1 MIIIPQLFNYRLI
14 IGSLVTA
21 ILVLGSYSFVSYNT
35 LKDQTEFLQQ
45 EQKLMETELS
55 QMVRLY
61 NNLEIK
67 NNNLSAELIE
77 SRNHTQ
83 RVLDSLRLIQASETT
98 ISNYKAQIQYL
109 KQERLQLKEAMNTLL
124 SESQTVNTETSIENS
139 KQQDNE
145 ISALL
150 PKVEDI
156 SLDAFEAKALM
167 QFRSGKNK
175 ETSMAK
181 RVSHLEV
188 CFSLSKI
195 PQPQEVF
202 IQVLNPKNNVV
213 ADKGS
218 VNFGNSSLIYSKK
231 VSIDNSNVDET
242 ICTNIESNYKERFTK
257 GTYFINIFN
266 KQKLLANTTIELD

>member
-1 MIIIPQLFNYRLI
+1 MVIIPQLFNYRLI
-14 IGSLVTA
+14 IGSLITA

-35 LKDQTEFLQQ
+35 LKDQTEFLRQ

-67 NNNLSAELIE
+67 NNNLNAQLTE
-77 SRNHTQ
+77 SRNHAE
-83 RVLDSLRLIQASETT
+83 RVLDSLRLIQASEPS
-98 ISNYKAQIQYL
+98 ISKYKAQIQYL
-109 KQERLQLKEAMNTLL
+109 KLERLQLKEAMNSIL
-124 SESQTVNTETSIENS
+124 SDNQSDNTESKIEKS
-139 KQQDNE
+139 KQPNTE
-145 ISALL
+145 ISVPL
-150 PKVEDI
+150 PKAEDI

-175 ETSMAK
+175 ETTMAK

-202 IQVLNPKNNVV
+202 IQVLNPRNNVV

-242 ICTNIESNYKERFTK
+242 ICANIETNYKERFTK

-266 KQKLLANTTIELD
+266 NQKLLANTTIELD